1 MNGNGLPRKYM
12 RKVWSDMYMLL
23 VNVAALAVGTAVGC
37 LLKAYIPKKLQENS
51 MMYFSIITLVLGI
64 RLLNRTVNFSAVVI
78 AILAGGVIGYFLG
91 LDRRVAGLPERFA
104 SKGSGFDAGTFLT
117 GFTLY
122 CFSTSGI
129 LGAMDLGFSGDSTL
143 LVTKAVMDLLAAVF
157 FAAAGAGWQ
166 QMLITIPL
174 GVILSGLY
182 ALSTFLMPYVTPE
195 MIGDFSGCGGMIL
208 VANALR
214 MTKLKNPPV
223 IDLIPAMILVFPI
236 SWLWMMFF

>member
-1 MNGNGLPRKYM
+1 
-12 RKVWSDMYMLL
+12 MYILL

-37 LLKAYIPKKLQENS
+37 LLKKYIPKKLQENS

-64 RLLNRTVNFSAVVI
+64 RLLNRTVNFAAVVI
-78 AILAGGVIGYFLG
+78 AILAGGVIGYLLG
-91 LDRRVAGLPERFA
+91 LDRRVAGLPKRFA
-104 SKGSGFDAGTFLT
+104 SKSQGFDAGMFLT

-129 LGAMDLGFSGDSTL
+129 LGAMDLGFSGDITL

-174 GVILSGLY
+174 GVILFGLY
-182 ALSTFLMPYVTPE
+182 FLSTLLMPHVTQE

-223 IDLIPAMILVFPI
+223 IDLIPAMILIFPI
-236 SWLWMMFF
+236 TWLWMCIF

>member
-1 MNGNGLPRKYM
+1 M
-12 RKVWSDMYMLL
+12 
-23 VNVAALAVGTAVGC
+23 
-37 LLKAYIPKKLQENS
+37 
-51 MMYFSIITLVLGI
+51 
-64 RLLNRTVNFSAVVI
+64 
-78 AILAGGVIGYFLG
+78 
-91 LDRRVAGLPERFA
+91 AGLPEKFA
-104 SKGSGFDAGTFLT
+104 SKSGGFDAGMFLT

-129 LGAMDLGFSGDSTL
+129 LGAMDLGFSGDTTL
-143 LVTKAVMDLLAAVF
+143 LITKAVMDFLAAVF

-174 GVILSGLY
+174 GVILFGLSC
-182 ALSTFLMPYVTPE
+182 LSTLVMPPVTQE

-236 SWLWMMFF
+236 SWLWMNFF